1 MSPRTRKLVALYQM
15 LTFGA
20 TLVNVGVSV
29 AMAQKI
35 WPTKAL
41 AVLYAGSAVLL
52 LFGAASFVAGLWLWR
67 ERPAARRASLL
78 IQGLQVPR
86 IALAGTIE
94 YGLALGLSAML
105 SHGAEPS
112 SMQAPA
118 FISVAL
124 GSSADGFYVGIN
136 VLALGAFLALLRW
149 RPVAETERAP
159 IPTV

>member
-1 MSPRTRKLVALYQM
+1 MSPRTRKVVALYQM

-35 WPTKAL
+35 WPAKAL
-41 AVLYAGSAVLL
+41 AALYAASAVLL

-86 IALAGTIE
+86 IALGGTIE
-94 YGLALGLSAML
+94 YGVALGLSAML
-105 SHGAEPS
+105 SHGAEPL
-112 SMQAPA
+112 SMQAPV

-124 GSSADGFYVGIN
+124 GSAQGFYVGIN

-149 RPVAETERAP
+149 RPVREAEPAP
-159 IPTV
+159 IATV